1 MGVEADHRKM
11 GVRADCRKRGELATE
26 NGGISWPHKE
36 GGESWAKK
44 LGVGVGHRKRGWEQS
59 TDNEQR
65 QVNKTYLNS
74 LVRNNSPV
82 SSLYTSWASSVTG
95 FTSFFS
101 LHPVVE
107 GINQ

>member
-1 MGVEADHRKM
+1 M
-11 GVRADCRKRGELATE
+11 GVRADRRKKGELATE

-36 GGESWAKK
+36 GDESRAKK
-44 LGVGVGHRKRGWEQS
+44 DGGWEMVAERGWEQS
-59 TDNEQR
+59 PDNGQR
-65 QVNKTYLNS
+65 QVSINKTYLNS
-74 LVRNNSPV
+74 LVRNNFPV

-101 LHPVVE
+101 LQPVVE